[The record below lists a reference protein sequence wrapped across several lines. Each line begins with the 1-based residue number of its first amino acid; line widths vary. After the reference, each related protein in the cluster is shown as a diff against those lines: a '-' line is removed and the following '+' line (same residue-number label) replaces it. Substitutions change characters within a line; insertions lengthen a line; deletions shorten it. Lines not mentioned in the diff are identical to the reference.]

1 MSVAITQP
9 DMDARHVSSETISSK
24 SEIYGGITVYLK
36 KFNKRI
42 EVLNYITFF
51 VILPKSRR
59 TRAPV
64 LGRRRTFVRSGPRR
78 TKDEKHPPDSGTDS
92 KLRNLRP
99 GQNSNLM
106 KFFNKSMIWRW
117 KIENGKLVT
126 KIRFK
131 IFSSKFSLLDLQFNS
146 SHEFIRIYIFEQ
158 SLSRNE

>member
-1 MSVAITQP
+1 MMFLDFFYFSRPIDRKRQVRVYVATDGNFRNHSNNSDP
-9 DMDARHVSSETISSK
+9 CLTKISTLIS
-24 SEIYGGITVYLK
+24 G
-36 KFNKRI
+36 N
-42 EVLNYITFF
+42 
-51 VILPKSRR
+51 ILPEQYQYQYQYWKSDWFVSLR

-131 IFSSKFSLLDLQFNS
+131 IFSSRSPV
-146 SHEFIRIYIFEQ
+146 
-158 SLSRNE
+158 

>member
-1 MSVAITQP
+1 MSAAITKP

-117 KIENGKLVT
+117 KIENEKLVT

-131 IFSSKFSLLDLQFNS
+131 IFSSKFSLLDLRFNS